1 MKENSAKKQ
10 FDKQVEQQYY
20 KPHFGPEET
29 QNIVDSHIVKHQ
41 NNINLIRNSL
51 QYQMNSK
58 GDKEKLDFLKERN
71 NELANLKHAHEILH
85 SEEMQRRKM
94 NEDAK
99 RTLKKAWLAQ
109 MEDKKERE
117 LRDKLF
123 Q

>member
-1 MKENSAKKQ
+1 M
-10 FDKQVEQQYY
+10 
-20 KPHFGPEET
+20 T
-29 QNIVDSHIVKHQ
+29 
-41 NNINLIRNSL
+41 
-51 QYQMNSK
+51 SK